1 MILMQAQGHKD
12 SGTDEKSQ
20 GCVFIFLSSYERT
33 SARASEKNLGRIL
46 PLPAS
51 FKVW

>member
-12 SGTDEKSQ
+12 SGTYEKSQ
-20 GCVFIFLSSYERT
+20 GSVFIFLSSYERT
-33 SARASEKNLGRIL
+33 SARVSDNNLGQIL